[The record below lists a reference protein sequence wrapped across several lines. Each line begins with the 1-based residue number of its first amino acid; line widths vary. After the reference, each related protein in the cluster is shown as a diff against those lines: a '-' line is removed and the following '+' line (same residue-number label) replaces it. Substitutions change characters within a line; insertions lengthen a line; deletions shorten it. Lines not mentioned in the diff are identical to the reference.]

1 MKILFHPYE
10 ATIFVVALISDIA
23 CWVQVT
29 ISRLDLELRVE
40 AYLEFCQTSMMK
52 RFKKTV
58 KVNCI
63 RKTFCH
69 GSLTR
74 F

>member
-1 MKILFHPYE
+1 MQILFHPCE
-10 ATIFVVALISDIA
+10 ATIFVVALISDIT

-29 ISRLDLELRVE
+29 ISLLDLELRVE
-40 AYLEFCQTSMMK
+40 AYLEFCQTSMMT
-52 RFKKTV
+52 RFGKTV

>member
-1 MKILFHPYE
+1 MQILFHPYE
-10 ATIFVVALISDIA
+10 ATIFVVALISDIT

-29 ISRLDLELRVE
+29 ISLLDLELRVE
-40 AYLEFCQTSMMK
+40 AYLEFCQTSVMT
-52 RFKKTV
+52 RFGKIV

-69 GSLTR
+69 GSLTQ